1 MRFRQKHKDEKDC
14 KDEKDKKAGCFA
26 VTAYPFCPLRPCR
39 PFCPFLLKG
48 TLMDPRSHLP
58 SVDEV
63 LQHPL
68 SQILITEF
76 TRLFTLDAVR
86 SALAEFRIKVTNATA
101 PSVEEIALRARTLLK
116 AEFVQRLRPVVNAT
130 GVVLH
135 TNLGRSVLPPS
146 VAQKLGQMDRCCNLQ
161 VDLETGERGKR
172 NYMTE
177 KLICRLTGAEAAL
190 LVTNN
195 AAATF
200 LILSALCA
208 GKEVVISRGQL
219 IEIGGAF
226 RLPDCIAQSGAT
238 MVEVGTTNKTHLR
251 DYSAALTERTGLLLR
266 CNPSNYRM
274 TGFTKSV
281 SIGEMV
287 SLKKER
293 PDLTVVDDLGCGAL
307 IDLSQYGL
315 PKEPTVQESIA
326 AGADLCCF
334 SGDKLIGGSQAGII
348 VGRADLIKKLKKH
361 PLSRML
367 RVDKLI
373 DLSLEHTLRLFLE
386 PEKLAETHPTFRML
400 TIPADALKEQ
410 AERLKEQIETSGS
423 ALQLSVCPGESAVG
437 GGSLPGVAIP
447 TWLLCVRSSTQNADA
462 LCKSLR
468 LHEPP
473 IITRI
478 EDNSVV
484 FDMRTLLPGED
495 AIVRDALNAV

>member
-1 MRFRQKHKDEKDC
+1 
-14 KDEKDKKAGCFA
+14 
-26 VTAYPFCPLRPCR
+26 
-39 PFCPFLLKG
+39 
-48 TLMDPRSHLP
+48 
-58 SVDEV
+58 
-63 LQHPL
+63 
-68 SQILITEF
+68 
-76 TRLFTLDAVR
+76 
-86 SALAEFRIKVTNATA
+86 
-101 PSVEEIALRARTLLK
+101 
-116 AEFVQRLRPVVNAT
+116 
-130 GVVLH
+130 
-135 TNLGRSVLPPS
+135 
-146 VAQKLGQMDRCCNLQ
+146 
-161 VDLETGERGKR
+161 
-172 NYMTE
+172 
-177 KLICRLTGAEAAL
+177 
-190 LVTNN
+190 
-195 AAATF
+195 
-200 LILSALCA
+200 
-208 GKEVVISRGQL
+208 
-219 IEIGGAF
+219 
-226 RLPDCIAQSGAT
+226 
-238 MVEVGTTNKTHLR
+238 
-251 DYSAALTERTGLLLR
+251 
-266 CNPSNYRM
+266 
-274 TGFTKSV
+274 
-281 SIGEMV
+281 
-287 SLKKER
+287 
-293 PDLTVVDDLGCGAL
+293 
-307 IDLSQYGL
+307 
-315 PKEPTVQESIA
+315 
-326 AGADLCCF
+326 
-334 SGDKLIGGSQAGII
+334 